1 MKINEE
7 NIIEITEELSSEYE
21 VSKVLSKYPKDTII
35 VKNVKDFDMPIISG
49 ISNTREKIAKSIN
62 CEVSEI
68 TKRIIEAIDNPI
80 KVEKFTDLSE
90 YNSSKVDLDK
100 IPILTH
106 YKRDGGKYIT
116 SGVVFARD
124 PESGIQNASIHRMM
138 VLDNERLVIRIVPR
152 NLYTYFQ
159 NAQKSG
165 KDLEI
170 AIAIGMDPAILLAST
185 TSIPIDYNEM
195 DVANAFK
202 NGKLELIKCGNLEVP
217 KADIILEGKISV
229 KENVAEGPFVDLTDT
244 YDIIRDQPVI
254 NLSKM
259 HIKKDNPHYHSILPA
274 GFEHKLLQGLPQE
287 PRIFKAVKNAVP
299 TVENVVLT
307 EGGCCWLHAV
317 ISINKQTEGDGKN
330 AIMAAL
336 SAHPSLKHAIVVDTD
351 VNIFDAEDVEYAIAT
366 RVKGDKDIMI
376 VPNVRGS
383 SLDPVAESDGTT
395 TKIGVDATKSFKSLD
410 KFERVSHSS
419 RRRHR
424 QADTRLRQNPTDSP
438 SRRFSPVQT
447 YPAPRHGEAR
457 RHGSPSPRSDT

>member
-1 MKINEE
+1 MKINME
-7 NIIEITEELSSEYE
+7 NVIEINDELSSEFE
-21 VSKVLSKYPKDTII
+21 VARVLRDYPKDTVILN
-35 VKNVKDFDMPIISG
+35 NVKGFDIPIISG
-49 ISNTREKIAKSIN
+49 ICNTRDKIAESIN

-68 TKRIIEAIDNPI
+68 TEKIIEASDNPI
-80 KVEKFTDLSE
+80 KVTKFNDFSE
-90 YNSSKVDLDK
+90 YDTLEVDLDK

-116 SGVVFARD
+116 AGVVFARD

-138 VLDNERLVIRIVPR
+138 VLDNKRLVIRIVPR

-159 NAQKSG
+159 KAQKLG

-195 DVANAFK
+195 EVANAFK
-202 NGKLELIKCGNLEVP
+202 DGELTLIKCGELEVP
-217 KADIILEGKISV
+217 EADIILEGKISV
-229 KENVAEGPFVDLTDT
+229 TETVAEGPFVDLTDT

-254 NLSKM
+254 NLEKM
-259 HIKKDNPHYHSILPA
+259 HIKKDNPYYHAIIPA

-287 PRIFKAVKNAVP
+287 PRIYKSVKNAVP

-317 ISINKQTEGDGKN
+317 VSINKQTEGDGKN

-336 SAHPSLKHAIVVDTD
+336 SAHPSLKHCVVVDTD
-351 VNIFDAEDVEYAIAT
+351 VNVFDAEDVEYAIST
-366 RVKGDKDIMI
+366 RVKGDRDIMI

-383 SLDPVAESDGTT
+383 SLDPVAKSDGTT
-395 TKIGVDATKSFKSLD
+395 TKVGVDATKSLKTIE
-410 KFERVSHSS
+410 KFERVS
-419 RRRHR
+419 
-424 QADTRLRQNPTDSP
+424 
-438 SRRFSPVQT
+438 F
-447 YPAPRHGEAR
+447 GE
-457 RHGSPSPRSDT
+457 

>member
-1 MKINEE
+1 MDIKDE
-7 NIIEITEELSSEYE
+7 NIIEITTELSSEFE
-21 VSKVLSKYPKDTII
+21 VAKELRKYPKDTVII
-35 VKNVKDFDMPIISG
+35 KNVKGYDLPIISG
-49 ISNTREKIAKSIN
+49 ICNTREKIAKSIN

-68 TKRIIEAIDNPI
+68 TQKIIEASDNPI
-80 KVEKFTDLSE
+80 KVDKFTDFSD
-90 YNSSKVDLDK
+90 YNTTEANLDK

-116 SGVVFARD
+116 AGVVFARD
-124 PESGIQNASIHRMM
+124 PETGIQNASIHRML
-138 VLDNERLVIRIVPR
+138 VLDDKRLVIRIVPR

-159 NAQKSG
+159 KAQKLG

-170 AIAIGMDPAILLAST
+170 AIASGMDPAILLSST

-202 NGKLELIKCGNLEVP
+202 NGELTLIKCGDLEVP
-217 KADIILEGKISV
+217 QADIILEGKISV
-229 KENVAEGPFVDLTDT
+229 SETTAEGPFVDLTDT
-244 YDIIRDQPVI
+244 YDIIRDQPII

-259 HIKKDNPHYHSILPA
+259 HIKKDNPHYHGILPA

-287 PRIFKAVKNAVP
+287 PRIFKSVKNAVP

-307 EGGCCWLHAV
+307 EGGCCWLHAA

-336 SAHPSLKHAIVVDTD
+336 SAHPSLKHAVVVDTD
-351 VNIFDAEDVEYAIAT
+351 VDVFDPQDIEYAIAT
-366 RVKGDKDIMI
+366 RVKGDRDLMI

-395 TKIGVDATKSFKSLD
+395 TKIGLDATKSLKTLD
-410 KFERVSHSS
+410 KFERVS
-419 RRRHR
+419 
-424 QADTRLRQNPTDSP
+424 
-438 SRRFSPVQT
+438 F
-447 YPAPRHGEAR
+447 GE
-457 RHGSPSPRSDT
+457 